1 MSVSDKIKTLLK
13 VSKKKYKELSIDA
26 NLLRGKL
33 QRNSFSFFDVLQ
45 LCQDCNAR
53 LTITTPD
60 DTVISF
66 TSKDLQES
74 QSKLKQ
80 HNSKYNKPKSVKE

>member
-13 VSKKKYKELSIDA
+13 VSNKRYKELSIDA

-60 DTVISF
+60 DTVINF
-66 TSKDLQES
+66 TSKDMQES
-74 QSKLKQ
+74 KEILKE
-80 HNSKYNKPKSVKE
+80 HNSKYNNKK